1 MPEFILKWMILFSKS
16 SRSFAMSFQNT
27 STAQRPGLLSD
38 INKVHLTT
46 FLALDSIVTLF
57 TVIGNVLFIVTMMR
71 RRAMHIPSNI
81 LLAALSVG
89 DMLVGVLAQ
98 PLWLAE
104 VSYRLLRNRVKP
116 LFIATYTFTW
126 FLVPISFTFISL
138 ISIDRY
144 VAICNPYWYHAKATC
159 KTHAII
165 VLLAV
170 IANLILYAVCIVLL
184 VRKIETSITIWM
196 VLTLAAISICI
207 TAVCNFKVFKAI
219 RRSRKTISSFASS
232 SNTEESRRPILMRLQ
247 ERRTA
252 VTMSAIV
259 IVFFLCYMPFII
271 QTSLELLKV
280 IVNRDVKAISN
291 DWTNFFVLF
300 NSMMNPIVYYVRL
313 RSFRSAVKE
322 IFCRNLG
329 DVDTD

>member
-1 MPEFILKWMILFSKS
+1 MILFSRPS
-16 SRSFAMSFQNT
+16 SSVAMSFQNN
-27 STAQRPGLLSD
+27 STVQRTGLLSD
-38 INKVHLTT
+38 VNKVHLTT

-57 TVIGNVLFIVTMMR
+57 TVVGNGLFIVTMTR
-71 RRAMHIPSNI
+71 IGAMHIPSNI

-89 DMLVGVLAQ
+89 DTLVGVLAQ
-98 PLWLAE
+98 PLWLAD
-104 VSYRLLRNRVKP
+104 VSYRLARNRVIP
-116 LFIATYTFTW
+116 LLIATYTFTW
-126 FLVPISFTFISL
+126 FLVLLSFTFISL

-144 VAICNPYWYHAKATC
+144 VAICHPYWYHANATC

-170 IANLILYAVCIVLL
+170 IAYTILFAVGIGLTLGNKVD
-184 VRKIETSITIWM
+184 SILIWM
-196 VLTLAAISICI
+196 VLTLAAMSIFI
-207 TAVCNFKVFKAI
+207 TAACNFKVFKAI

-232 SNTEESRRPILMRLQ
+232 SDTEERRRPIVMRMQ

-271 QTSLELLKV
+271 QTSLDLLDV
-280 IVNRDVKAISN
+280 IVNRDVIKISN